1 MKELS
6 IAVYGREFNQS
17 VIGYVGE
24 LFTYLRERNVQVYI
38 YHDFHT
44 FLKKLCKVDF
54 KFKKF
59 KTHKDLPKDISFM
72 LSLGGDGTMLSAAT
86 LIGDS
91 GIPIAGI
98 NFGRLGFLANISKN
112 KIEEALDQ
120 ILNNQYTVQP
130 RALLQVES
138 SDGTIKA
145 GVSNALNDITVFRY
159 DSSAMITVHAVLNG
173 ELLNSY
179 WSDGLIIA
187 TPTGSTAYSLSCG
200 GPIIMPGSGNFV
212 ITPVSPHNLN
222 VRPIVVSE
230 DMELRLNIESRTEKY
245 IVSCDSKS
253 YTLSTKTSLLITK
266 APYHVNL
273 IRLKDDQYFGIL
285 REKLLWG
292 IDVRNY

>member
-1 MKELS
+1 MGASLTNRSLAMWLNCLAIYAKETFKS
-6 IAVYGREFNQS
+6 IFIKISTAF
-17 VIGYVGE
+17 
-24 LFTYLRERNVQVYI
+24 
-38 YHDFHT
+38 
-44 FLKKLCKVDF
+44 KKLCKVDF

-59 KTHKDLPKDISFM
+59 KSHKDLPKDVSFM

-112 KIEEALDQ
+112 RMEEALDQ
-120 ILNNQYTVQP
+120 ILKNEYTVQP

-138 SDGTIKA
+138 SDGTLQSSES
-145 GVSNALNDITVFRY
+145 VALNDITVFRY
-159 DSSAMITVHAVLNG
+159 DSSAMITVHAILDG

-212 ITPVSPHNLN
+212 ITPISPHNLN

-230 DMELRLNIESRTEKY
+230 NMQLKLEIESRSEKY

-253 YTLSTKTSLLITK
+253 YTLSSKTSLLITK

-273 IRLKDDQYFGIL
+273 IRLKGDQYFGIL